1 MARKAVPLKAGNL
14 DDIPAQC
21 RECVQ
26 WNMKT
31 RDNVERLLREWGSCG
46 FILYDDKKP
55 AGFVLYGPAKYFPKS
70 GLYPAA
76 PVSKDAIFV
85 SCLYVEPG
93 ARATGAGK
101 RLLNAVEKD
110 ALNREFT
117 ALEALAGRD
126 EDKPPAMPVEFFIAN
141 GFYILRDDRRHPL
154 VRLEIASLAAW
165 RDKAG
170 EAFEK
175 LTAKGAGK
183 APAKAPAII

>member
-1 MARKAVPLKAGNL
+1 MAKKAVPLKAGNL
-14 DDIPAQC
+14 DDIPDRC
-21 RECVQ
+21 RGCAQ

-31 RDNVERLLREWGSCG
+31 RDNAERLLREWGSCG

-76 PVSKDAIFV
+76 PVSKDAVFI
-85 SCLYVEPG
+85 SCLYVEPD

-110 ALNREFT
+110 ALKREFV
-117 ALEALAGRD
+117 AIEALAGRD
-126 EDKPPAMPVEFFIAN
+126 QDTPPAVPVDFYTGN
-141 GFYILRDDRRHPL
+141 GFFVLREDRRHPL
-154 VRLEIASLAAW
+154 VRLEIAGLAVW

-175 LTAKGAGK
+175 LTAPGAGK
-183 APAKAPAII
+183 VPARAPVTP